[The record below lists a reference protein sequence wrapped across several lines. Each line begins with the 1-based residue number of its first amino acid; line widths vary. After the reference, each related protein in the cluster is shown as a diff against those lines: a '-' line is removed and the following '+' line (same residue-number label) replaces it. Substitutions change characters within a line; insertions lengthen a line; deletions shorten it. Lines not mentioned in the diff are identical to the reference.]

1 MPNFTI
7 YPAIDLRGGNCV
19 RLYKGDYE
27 QETIYDTNPV
37 DVARK
42 WKNLGA
48 EFLHIIDLDGAR
60 SAKPENLAVAT
71 EIAKATGLRIQFG
84 GGIRNYEL
92 AKQVLAAGVERIIL
106 GSSVLKN
113 PEFVKRI
120 LGENAES
127 VIIGMDCRKGRIAVE
142 GWLEDSDVTAVAL
155 AEELKKYG
163 LKRVNYTDIE
173 RDGTLEGPNFE
184 ETEEF
189 ARSTGVST
197 IASGGVS
204 GLADVKR
211 LRELG
216 SPVDGVIIGKAL
228 YTGRIDPEELFE
240 FARSK

>member
-1 MPNFTI
+1 M
-7 YPAIDLRGGNCV
+7 

-27 QETIYDTNPV
+27 QETIYDTSPIE
-37 DVARK
+37 VARK
-42 WKNLGA
+42 WKSLGA

-60 SAKPENLAVAT
+60 SGKPENLEVAT

-84 GGIRNYEL
+84 GGIRSYEL
-92 AKQVLAAGVERIIL
+92 AQEVLAAGVERIIL

-120 LGENAES
+120 LGESAEQ
-127 VIIGMDCRKGRIAVE
+127 VIIGMDCRGGCIAVE
-142 GWLEDSDVTAVAL
+142 GWLEDSDVTAIAL
-155 AEELKKYG
+155 AHELKKYG
-163 LKRVNYTDIE
+163 LARVNYTDIE

-184 ETEEF
+184 ETLAF
-189 ARSTGVST
+189 AKATSVST

-204 GLADVKR
+204 GLTDVKR

-240 FARSK
+240 FARSN